1 MYEVILF
8 LSDGAVLYANP
19 RDNVTLPCF
28 YTSSAKYLG
37 WYKQVAGEQPQIIS
51 SFYKHFIQSNIFH
64 KQFKDNKRFSVHAGE
79 GFYHLNISNV
89 QHSDSAMYYCGQTHV
104 AVTEFDNG
112 TFLVL
117 KVTESVQPG
126 GSVSLNCT
134 VHTGISDTEHSVY
147 WLKKDSHLG
156 IMYVHTH
163 RGSRCVDSSE
173 SGSPVQSCM
182 YSLSKE
188 NVKLSDAGTYYCAM
202 ASCGQILISTG
213 TRLDVGGEQHFFN
226 FSISFQ
232 LYLYTDDFCTVCR
245 ADITNNEE
253 SDTMQYVALDFKKKR
268 GKSRRRADTEKE
280 TIYSGVRVSDMK

>member
-117 KVTESVQPG
+117 KGNFYIVLHFRDFTLDFPESRYRSFLQQTVTESVQPG

-245 ADITNNEE
+245 ADITNA
-253 SDTMQYVALDFKKKR
+253 SI
-268 GKSRRRADTEKE
+268 KSLH
-280 TIYSGVRVSDMK
+280 SLN